1 MADVIADQAE
11 EAFALAEILD
21 RMTLVRIDPA
31 RWHLQRDELSKRLRR
46 MAGRLRTAADPR
58 APTTTWRPPK

>member
-21 RMTLVRIDPA
+21 RMTLVRIVPA
-31 RWHLQRDELSKRLRR
+31 RWHLQRD
-46 MAGRLRTAADPR
+46 
-58 APTTTWRPPK
+58 